1 MGSNPTPSASAKDR
15 LSFFEAVLLALM
27 PRDLGGVGRTRDEFG
42 QRRFPH
48 PPQSFRSA
56 SWSRRMAELWVGT
69 VGPDHRRSNR

>member
-1 MGSNPTPSASAKDR
+1 
-15 LSFFEAVLLALM
+15 M